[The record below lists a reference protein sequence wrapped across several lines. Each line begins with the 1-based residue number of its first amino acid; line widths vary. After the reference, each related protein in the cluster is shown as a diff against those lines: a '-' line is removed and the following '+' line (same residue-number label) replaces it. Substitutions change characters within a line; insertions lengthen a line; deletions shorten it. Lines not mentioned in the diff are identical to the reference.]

1 MTTRT
6 VPMMA
11 ITSRADTTRHAATT
25 PAPTRIAPRPRSR
38 RVKRRA
44 TAYRRRVTSR
54 SAIHAASAT
63 PAGATIPRM
72 VPQFPGR
79 HPVDENAQVRE
90 AREEIRH
97 TRERM
102 SETLD
107 QLGERLHPDRVKAEL
122 KSNIREATVGRVENM
137 ARQARDRAS
146 EAGTGIMDTIRENP
160 VPAAMVAVGLGWL
173 FFGSRNR
180 EERHA
185 RHSLRDGEYVG
196 DISATTPRLIQ
207 DDAAG
212 GVGSSVSGDNGRTE
226 HLREQASGAVNRVG
240 ERLSGAGERASEVA
254 HNVRERASGAMSNV
268 RERASTVATSARE
281 RAHTMR
287 HSAADSYNAHPM
299 ALGAVAA
306 VIGLAAGLAV
316 PETRRESEL
325 MGDARDRMLD
335 RARTMADEARDRV
348 EQVASRVVSE
358 TKETVR

>member
-1 MTTRT
+1 MPAAAMTLR
-6 VPMMA
+6 MA
-11 ITSRADTTRHAATT
+11 APFRGRRH
-25 PAPTRIAPRPRSR
+25 
-38 RVKRRA
+38 
-44 TAYRRRVTSR
+44 
-54 SAIHAASAT
+54 
-63 PAGATIPRM
+63 
-72 VPQFPGR
+72 
-79 HPVDENAQVRE
+79 VDENAQVRE

-160 VPAAMVAVGLGWL
+160 MPAAMVAVGLGWL
-173 FFGSRNR
+173 FFSGRNR

-185 RHSLRDGEYVG
+185 RHALRDGEYVG

-212 GVGSSVSGDNGRTE
+212 GMGASVSGDNGRVD
-226 HLREQASGAVNRVG
+226 HLREQASGAVNRVQD
-240 ERLSGAGERASEVA
+240 RLSGAGERAGEVA
-254 HNVRERASGAMSNV
+254 HNVRERASGALSNV
-268 RERASTVATSARE
+268 RDRASNVATSARE
-281 RAHTMR
+281 RAHTLR
-287 HSAADSYNAHPM
+287 HSTADSYNTNPM

-325 MGDARDRMLD
+325 MGDARDRMVD
-335 RARTMADEARDRV
+335 RARGMVDEARGRV

-358 TKETVR
+358 TKETVREVARDEGLTS